1 MEVDRFTKTFFTSM
15 DYDER
20 LKKREYLVEDFPI
33 NSQRIILGIALT
45 ISDEQLY
52 ERVRAS
58 LNVNDSE

>member
-1 MEVDRFTKTFFTSM
+1 M